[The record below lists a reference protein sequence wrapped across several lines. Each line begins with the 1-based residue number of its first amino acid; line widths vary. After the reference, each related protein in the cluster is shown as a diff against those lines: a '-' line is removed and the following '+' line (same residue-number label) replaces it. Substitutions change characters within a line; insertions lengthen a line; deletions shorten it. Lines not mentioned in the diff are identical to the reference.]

1 MFIAALFTVT
11 RTWRQPKCPSA
22 EEWIKKM
29 WNLHTMEYYLVIKKK
44 IMPFAAT
51 WMDLEVVILSEV
63 GQRKTNI
70 MVTSRYMWNQKNG
83 ASELIYIT
91 EIESQV

>member
-1 MFIAALFTVT
+1 
-11 RTWRQPKCPSA
+11 
-22 EEWIKKM
+22 M
-29 WNLHTMEYYLVIKKK
+29 WNLHTMEYYLVIKNK
-44 IMPFAAT
+44 IMRFAAT

-70 MVTSRYMWNQKNG
+70 MATSLYMWNQKNG